1 MSKKVLSVLFVIVI
15 VAVCIYFNLNYV
27 LPWWYFLIVGL
38 IIGVLFALFNKIPK
52 KPKKGDRHDF

>member
-1 MSKKVLSVLFVIVI
+1 MSKKALFVLLIIAV
-15 VAVCIYFNLNYV
+15 VVVCIYFNLNYV

-38 IIGVLFALFNKIPK
+38 IIGGLFALFKKMPK